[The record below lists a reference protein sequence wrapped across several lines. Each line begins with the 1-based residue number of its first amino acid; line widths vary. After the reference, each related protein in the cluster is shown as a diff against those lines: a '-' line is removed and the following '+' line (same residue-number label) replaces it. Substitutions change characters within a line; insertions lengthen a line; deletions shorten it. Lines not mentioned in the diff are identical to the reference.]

1 VSVASS
7 GPGGMKVHGIRESS
21 LAMAGVFS
29 SMKRKC
35 RLVLS
40 DRMTAVF
47 ALLDGEGAG
56 ARDKGLAPAAAAAA
70 AEALEVDGV
79 WAGAGVGAQG
89 VVLAWGRDRT
99 STALHDAQFTL
110 GQGPGLEAA
119 AAGTPVLV
127 PDLADAASRWPG
139 FVPAAGELGVHAIFA
154 FPLRIGAIGVG
165 VLTAHR
171 AIPGPLADG
180 QLTDA
185 LALADAVT
193 VLLLYRAPPD
203 LGHTETGPDA
213 TRPDRAQQ
221 ATYRPEVH
229 QATGMISVQLDVSLA
244 EALVRLRA
252 HAYGNG
258 RPIAEVAAD
267 VVARRLRFEDPH
279 R

>member
-1 VSVASS
+1 
-7 GPGGMKVHGIRESS
+7 
-21 LAMAGVFS
+21 
-29 SMKRKC
+29 MKRKC

-56 ARDKGLAPAAAAAA
+56 ERDEGLLPAAATAA
-70 AEALEVDGV
+70 AEALGVDGV

-89 VVLAWGRDRT
+89 VVLAWGQDKA
-99 STALHDAQFTL
+99 STELQDAQFTL

-139 FVPAAGELGVHAIFA
+139 FVPAAEDLGVHAIFA
-154 FPLRIGAIGVG
+154 FPLRIGAISVG
-165 VLTAHR
+165 MLTAHR

-193 VLLLYRAPPD
+193 VLLLYRAPPASAVSRPSRVRR
-203 LGHTETGPDA
+203 GRTGRSRESIGRRY
-213 TRPDRAQQ
+213 TRPPA
-221 ATYRPEVH
+221 
-229 QATGMISVQLDVSLA
+229 
-244 EALVRLRA
+244 
-252 HAYGNG
+252 
-258 RPIAEVAAD
+258 
-267 VVARRLRFEDPH
+267 
-279 R
+279 